1 MRELTRVEERLRA
14 AAVGGDEL
22 DLRGQEDRTVRAEV
36 VRDLLLGPVDPRGL
50 RLRGAVVAG
59 TLDLDGLRTPVRLR
73 VRHCELQGITMRGAT
88 VPLLDLSGCSVTALL
103 ADDLVVDGTV
113 LLRHPFT
120 ATGLV
125 SLTGARIGGKLD
137 LAGARLSG
145 GRGAALVADR
155 AVIAGDLLLDGAE
168 VSGGAAD
175 GALQLTGTRVAG
187 RLSARRLRAT
197 NPAGPALGAANL
209 QVTDTVDLSR
219 GAELRGY
226 GDRGA
231 VRLVGARIG
240 SLSLGEATLHNPA
253 GWALAAHYLDAV
265 GTVYL
270 DRMTAT
276 GGLRLSGSRIGG
288 RLDCGGS
295 TVETGAGPALD
306 ATRAS
311 MAQGIDLRGATMRG
325 RGDGPGT
332 VALRGL
338 NCGGDLD
345 LRDSRL
351 ANPDGV
357 ALRAAQASVGGI
369 TWLEPAELESGGVD
383 LRDAHLG
390 VLRDSTLR
398 LPAGAPQM
406 LDGLTYLGI
415 PGSSGGTPPPV
426 EARLTWLGG
435 MGRYA
440 AQPYRQLAAAYQ
452 AVGHED
458 DARRVLV
465 AQQERLTGSLA
476 GWTRLRHRLFGATLQ
491 YGYQP
496 VRAVLLLGVVLMAAV
511 GLFLGFSGGS
521 RTPAGAACPWVD
533 RAGLAVDAAVPLVST
548 GAGDRCAPATG
559 TGTGQALALAGWGLG
574 ALGWASATL
583 VVAGYSGLVR
593 RR

>member
-73 VRHCELQGITMRGAT
+73 VRNSE
-88 VPLLDLSGCSVTALL
+88 
-103 ADDLVVDGTV
+103 
-113 LLRHPFT
+113 
-120 ATGLV
+120 
-125 SLTGARIGGKLD
+125 
-137 LAGARLSG
+137 
-145 GRGAALVADR
+145 
-155 AVIAGDLLLDGAE
+155 
-168 VSGGAAD
+168 
-175 GALQLTGTRVAG
+175 
-187 RLSARRLRAT
+187 
-197 NPAGPALGAANL
+197 L

-253 GWALAAHYLDAV
+253 GWALAAHYLDAL

-288 RLDCGGS
+288 RLDCSGS
-295 TVETGAGPALD
+295 TVQTGAGPALD

-338 NCGGDLD
+338 SCGGDLD
-345 LRDSRL
+345 LRGSRL

-398 LPAGAPQM
+398 MPAGAPLM

-426 EARLTWLGG
+426 EARLSWLAG

-458 DARRVLV
+458 DPRRVLV

-511 GLFLGFSGGS
+511 GLFLGFSDGS
-521 RTPAGAACPWVD
+521 RTPAGTACPWVD
-533 RAGLAVDAAVPLVST
+533 RAGLAIDAAVPLVST
-548 GAGDRCAPATG
+548 GAGGRCAPATG